1 VTETLESGAEFSDVP
16 MTLEVQSSGATGT
29 SPRTFIVSTA
39 PIERDDGRYALVSV
53 IDLDALRERGHDS
66 VRNDHA

>member
-16 MTLEVQSSGATGT
+16 IALNVCSSDGAALRNL
-29 SPRTFIVSTA
+29 SVSTA
-39 PIERDDGRYALVSV
+39 PIEGNGGRRALVSV